1 MKLAQKTYD
10 RVKNILKHDKD
21 KISEPFLKEIKSE
34 LFLTLNQFLD
44 IKLDNI
50 KIDYFLNNN
59 NMYELNINLTSANIK
74 KTNFFQ

>member
-59 NMYELNINLTSANIK
+59 NMYELNINLTSTNIK